1 MHATLITA
9 KEIGLWNA
17 LRVVRADLHK
27 LCTSRGM
34 SSFDFNAKIMRELG
48 LPVGSQ
54 SGFESEMANN
64 HRLNEFGAGR
74 SANADDGQQRLAR
87 SSPISAGQS
96 TNADDGQALAAGGNP
111 TEADHVRIAEGLKS
125 ECPPQPVNGRGQL
138 SDANDGQ
145 DVRAPSVIPKQ
156 PTQDQIA
163 SAIRG
168 KQALAKSLFETL
180 WLGKAIGSWS
190 YRGLL
195 SIQKDGE
202 VASALIA
209 EIGEIGEDDKDR
221 EVIQL
226 LGGSEERLRRALAA
240 GKKSTPKDA

>member
-34 SSFDFNAKIMRELG
+34 SSFDFNAKVMRELG

-64 HRLNEFGAGR
+64 SRLNEFGVGLTAR
-74 SANADDGQQRLAR
+74 ADDGPDGVAR
-87 SSPISAGQS
+87 SSPISVGPCRS
-96 TNADDGQALAAGGNP
+96 ADDDHATFAGGNP
-111 TEADHVRIAEGLKS
+111 IEGDHVRIAEGPKS
-125 ECPPQPVNGRGQL
+125 ECPPQPVNGRGHHDRANGHKL
-138 SDANDGQ
+138 SAS
-145 DVRAPSVIPKQ
+145 SVIPKQ

>member
-34 SSFDFNAKIMRELG
+34 SSFDFNAKVMRELG

-64 HRLNEFGAGR
+64 SRLNEFGAGLIGP
-74 SANADDGQQRLAR
+74 ADNGHPGLAR
-87 SSPISAGQS
+87 SSPISVGHRPGAE
-96 TNADDGQALAAGGNP
+96 DGQDCVASGNP
-111 TEADHVRIAEGLKS
+111 TEADHVRIAEGPKS
-125 ECPPQPVNGRGQL
+125 ECPTQPVNGRGHVEGV
-138 SDANDGQ
+138 NDHN
-145 DVRAPSVIPKQ
+145 RFASSVILRQ